1 MRHSTFVTL
10 CAGVLLLSS
19 CKVGPHYHTPS
30 APIPPSFKE
39 SAEWKQAEPQDS
51 RLRGDWWQTFGD
63 PDLNML
69 EEQID
74 VSNQNIA
81 AAEARFRAARA
92 AIGITGAD
100 LAPTLTV
107 GGSSTT
113 SRISPNRA
121 TGRPSFSAVTGTFY
135 QLPIDLSYEA
145 DAWGRVRRTIEG
157 NVDTAQ
163 ATAADLE
170 TMRLS
175 MHAEA
180 AVDYFQLRGLDEEEQ
195 TLQASIVAFEKG
207 LELTTN
213 RYRQGVVSQ
222 MDVAQAQTQL
232 DTARAQA
239 TDLVVTRSQLEH
251 AIAVLTGQSPAEL
264 TIGAG
269 KLPTQPPPIP
279 VGLPSGLLERRPD
292 IAGAERRVAAANAQ
306 IGVAKAAFFP
316 RFTFSFTG
324 GLESSRLG
332 NLLDWPSRFWS
343 LGPSVAEIAFDAG
356 RRRGMTQ
363 QAEANYDAMVAAYRQ
378 QVLTAF
384 QEVEDNVAALRI
396 LSEEAAQQEL
406 AVTSSQRS
414 VDIALNRYRGGI
426 ATYLDVITAQNVLLT
441 NQRTAVTILTRRMTA
456 SVLLIKALGGG
467 WDVSQLKNAG

>member
-1 MRHSTFVTL
+1 MRYSTFACLCVTG
-10 CAGVLLLSS
+10 ALLLSS
-19 CKVGPHYHTPS
+19 CKVGPSYHTPS
-30 APIPPSFKE
+30 APIPASFKE
-39 SAEWKQAEPQDS
+39 SSEWKQAEPQDG

-63 PDLNML
+63 PELSAL

-74 VSNQNIA
+74 VSNQNVA

-92 AIGITGAD
+92 AIRVAGAD

-107 GGSSTT
+107 GLSSTT
-113 SRISPNRA
+113 ARISPNRN
-121 TGRPSFSAVTGTFY
+121 TSRPSFSAATGTFY
-135 QLPIDLSYEA
+135 QVPLDVSYEA
-145 DAWGRVRRTIEG
+145 DAWGRVRRSIEA
-157 NVDTAQ
+157 NVDTKQ

-175 MHAEA
+175 MHAEVA
-180 AVDYFQLRGLDEEEQ
+180 TDYFQLRGLDEEQ
-195 TLQASIVAFEKG
+195 RIFQASIDAFQKG

-213 RYRQGVVSQ
+213 RYKQGVVSGF
-222 MDVAQAQTQL
+222 DVAQAQTQL

-239 TDLVVTRSQLEH
+239 TDLVVTRAQLEH

-264 TIGAG
+264 TIGPG
-269 KLPTQPPPIP
+269 NLLTQPPPIP

-306 IGVAKAAFFP
+306 IGVEKAAFFP

-343 LGPSVAEIAFDAG
+343 LGPSMAEIAFDAG
-356 RRRGMTQ
+356 KRRALTQ

-378 QVLTAF
+378 QVLAAF
-384 QEVEDNVAALRI
+384 QEVEDNLAALRI
-396 LSEEAAQQEL
+396 LSDEAAQQEL
-406 AVTSSQRS
+406 AVASSQRS
-414 VDIALNRYRGGI
+414 VDIAVNRYRGGI
-426 ATYLDVITAQNVLLT
+426 STYLDVITAQNALLT
-441 NQRTAVTILTRRMTA
+441 NQREATTVLTRRMTA

-467 WDVSQLKNAG
+467 WDVSQLK

>member
-1 MRHSTFVTL
+1 M
-10 CAGVLLLSS
+10 
-19 CKVGPHYHTPS
+19 
-30 APIPPSFKE
+30 
-39 SAEWKQAEPQDS
+39 
-51 RLRGDWWQTFGD
+51 
-63 PDLNML
+63 
-69 EEQID
+69 
-74 VSNQNIA
+74 
-81 AAEARFRAARA
+81 
-92 AIGITGAD
+92 
-100 LAPTLTV
+100 
-107 GGSSTT
+107 
-113 SRISPNRA
+113 
-121 TGRPSFSAVTGTFY
+121 TGTFY